1 MKATF
6 RILCGNQP
14 KQFVLY
20 PVNRH
25 SFGNNH
31 LVSWARLFKK
41 AKAGHDT
48 ENLRQAD
55 SANSIRYR

>member
-1 MKATF
+1 MKAIF

-20 PVNRH
+20 PVNRD

-31 LVSWARLFKK
+31 LASLTRLFKK
-41 AKAGHDT
+41 TKTGHDT
-48 ENLRQAD
+48 KDFRPLR
-55 SANSIRYR
+55 IEEV